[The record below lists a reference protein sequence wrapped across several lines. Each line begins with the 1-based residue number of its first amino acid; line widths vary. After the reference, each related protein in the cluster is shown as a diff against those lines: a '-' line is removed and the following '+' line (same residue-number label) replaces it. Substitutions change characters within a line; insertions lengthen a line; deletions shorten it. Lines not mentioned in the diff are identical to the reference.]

1 MRVRAVGAG
10 AMGGYFGGRLLE
22 ASRDV
27 SFLVRSA
34 ARRRVGPDRS
44 RDPQPARRYRFLGAA
59 DGHGGYA
66 APIVRSR
73 PFSAARPTSWSM
85 QWPLL
90 RRRSDRNWPAA
101 SPGSTGFV
109 GPKRRGW

>member
-1 MRVRAVGAG
+1 MRVRVVGAG
-10 AMGGYFGGRLLE
+10 AIGGYFGGRLLE

-34 ARRRVGPDRS
+34 ARRRAGPDRS
-44 RDPQPARRYRFLGAA
+44 RDPQPARRYRFLRAA

-73 PFSAARPTSWSM
+73 PSRLQGLRPGRCNDLFCAAGRTEIG
-85 QWPLL
+85 QQL
-90 RRRSDRNWPAA
+90 RRGRPGLSARSGA
-101 SPGSTGFV
+101 V
-109 GPKRRGW
+109 